1 MKLSKFAFLILT
13 GLFLTFS
20 CVSQD
25 DIKNLQN
32 QIDTIKD
39 SEISSI
45 NKQLKSITTSLTD
58 LEKADAGLKT
68 YIDNL
73 TETSRSSTRPSRTMI
88 PSSKLPRPSSTR
100 RLPMPRKKQLT
111 TIPR

>member
-1 MKLSKFAFLILT
+1 MKLSKSAFLFLT

-45 NKQLKSITTSLTD
+45 NKQLKSITTSLWVR
-58 LEKADAGLKT
+58 GKT
-68 YIDNL
+68 LCLIDKG
-73 TETSRSSTRPSRTMI
+73 T
-88 PSSKLPRPSSTR
+88 
-100 RLPMPRKKQLT
+100 
-111 TIPR
+111 